1 VATYAQSRPDQQPG
15 LLARL
20 RPGLFILYG
29 LLIFWAVVEL
39 FPIVFMFIQSLK
51 TDAEIMGDIWALPG
65 VPQFGNF
72 VRVWGGGDLGVPIGR
87 YFMNSVIVTS
97 GTLVL
102 LMLTGSL
109 AGYAL
114 ARFQFPGGGL
124 MQRSLIWALAVP
136 VHATLIP
143 VFQFM
148 GRLGL
153 RNNNFGLIALY
164 TAFWLPFTILVIR
177 SYFISFPRELEEA
190 GRLDGC
196 SDLGV
201 FFRIVLPISRGA
213 LASLSIVNV
222 VGIWS
227 ELLFAF
233 VLMNKQDA
241 KTLSAG
247 MLAFRG
253 QYAVEWSIV
262 FAGFALASIPTLL
275 FFLIFQRQI
284 TKGMTMGAVR

>member
-1 VATYAQSRPDQQPG
+1 MATYVQPRPKQPGRWIQFQPG
-15 LLARL
+15 LYV
-20 RPGLFILYG
+20 LYA
-29 LLIFWAVVEL
+29 LLLLWAVVEL
-39 FPIVFMFIQSLK
+39 FPIVFMFVQSLK
-51 TDAEIMGDIWALPG
+51 TDAEIMGNMWALPG
-65 VPQFGNF
+65 SPQVENF
-72 VRVWGGGDLGVPIGR
+72 VRVWNGGDFRVPIGR
-87 YFMNSVIVTS
+87 YFINSVTVTG
-97 GTLVL
+97 GTILL

-114 ARFQFPGGGL
+114 ARFKFPGSGL
-124 MQRSLIWALAVP
+124 FQRSLIWALAVP

-148 GRLGL
+148 GNLNL

-164 TAFWLPFTILVIR
+164 TAFWLPFTIMVMR

-190 GRLDGC
+190 AQLDGC
-196 SDLGV
+196 SQLGV

-233 VLMNKQDA
+233 VLMNKQDT

-247 MLAFRG
+247 MLAFQG
-253 QYAVEWSIV
+253 QYSVQWSSV